1 MFYRGMLSVAV
12 AAAGVAL
19 VFQSVPALVVS
30 LIVGL
35 FALYQKGIE

>member
-1 MFYRGMLSVAV
+1 MFYRAMLSVSL
-12 AAAGVAL
+12 AAAGVA
-19 VFQSVPALVVS
+19 VIFQSVPALVVS

>member
-1 MFYRGMLSVAV
+1 MLYRGLLFVAA
-12 AAAGVAL
+12 AAAGVAV
-19 VFQSVPALVVS
+19 VFKSVPALVVA